1 MWSIISCPD
10 LPLLNYTCY
19 SAKCFGC
26 HLVRR
31 CSASLISKIWSRLW
45 VFQKTECL
53 PLQAFCFSK
62 CLWVFTLYNGICNHN
77 PLKGT
82 LNPLTGTLGMPYLL
96 LIKSYTRS
104 MMSCVA
110 PPPRL
115 LHPAAIPLT
124 SPIILLL
131 NIVLIQNWQE
141 TNVGSEKPMKNRT
154 RMNPEMVDTDAMKYS
169 FFLMDTVQPKRRA
182 HTRKYSS
189 TKATLLCTQESTLS
203 LSW

>member
-1 MWSIISCPD
+1 
-10 LPLLNYTCY
+10 
-19 SAKCFGC
+19 
-26 HLVRR
+26 
-31 CSASLISKIWSRLW
+31 
-45 VFQKTECL
+45 
-53 PLQAFCFSK
+53 
-62 CLWVFTLYNGICNHN
+62 
-77 PLKGT
+77 
-82 LNPLTGTLGMPYLL
+82 
-96 LIKSYTRS
+96 
-104 MMSCVA
+104 MSCVT

-169 FFLMDTVQPKRRA
+169 FFLMDTVQPKRCA

-189 TKATLLCTQESTLS
+189 TNIQASPKSNFCQEALIELESNFRNSRSSELSSYRRTQNFSSFSPDSLVLTMSCCPSSTLS
-203 LSW
+203 QLKSCPLITLGELIHLG